1 MSLRTNESNLD
12 PVRKSLL
19 WLALLVAC
27 GSGGGDVA
35 ATVNGIDLAVTE
47 IQAMRVGESATTINK
62 ALFATDLTDA
72 IIDTTIVSAVREEFG
87 IEPSEDEIAGTVVRL
102 EEQIEAREGV
112 PAEQFLNAQGL
123 PIERLHV
130 IGRQQIIRDQLYERF
145 TSEAEQLEGE
155 AEGTFDERVASRV
168 TACARHILVATEE
181 EAAEA
186 KGRIEGG
193 ETFEAVAAEIGT
205 DGTAA
210 NGGSLGCNSLEN
222 YVTEFAS
229 AAYSAPLGSLFGPVE
244 TEFGYHLIL
253 VEHRTAAP
261 IGDLVTD
268 WIFDQVSAAEI
279 EVDPQYG
286 TWVLEPT
293 PMVQAPTS

>member
-1 MSLRTNESNLD
+1 M
-12 PVRKSLL
+12 RKSLL
-19 WLALLVAC
+19 LLALVVAC
-27 GSGGGDVA
+27 GGTGGDVA
-35 ATVNGIDLAVTE
+35 ATVNGVDIAVTE
-47 IQAMRVGESATTINK
+47 VQAMRVGESTTTINK
-62 ALFATDLTDA
+62 TLFATDLTDA
-72 IIDTTIVSAVREEFG
+72 IIDTAIVSAVRDEFG
-87 IEPSEDEIAGTVVRL
+87 IEPSEDEIAGTVLRL
-102 EEQIEAREGV
+102 EEQIQAREGV

-123 PIERLHV
+123 PIERLQV

-145 TSEAEQLEGE
+145 TSDAEQLDGQDES
-155 AEGTFDERVASRV
+155 TFDERVASRV

-181 EAAEA
+181 EAADA

-193 ETFEAVAAEIGT
+193 ETFEAVAAEVGT
-205 DGTAA
+205 DGTAS

-222 YVTEFAS
+222 YVTEFAA

-244 TEFGYHLIL
+244 SEFGYHLIL

-261 IGDLVTD
+261 VRDLVTD
-268 WIFDQVSAAEI
+268 WIFDQVTAAEI
-279 EVDPQYG
+279 EVDPQFG